1 MVADVVSPY
10 LVRVKLLAKAA
21 EFAMKYLIDNNRK
34 DEFRNYYV
42 QLTH

>member
-1 MVADVVSPY
+1 MVTDVVSPY
-10 LVRVKLLAKAA
+10 LVRVEVLGKAA

-42 QLTH
+42 QLTN